1 MFTALLKNLKE
12 NRRTIVFTEGPDQ
25 RIQTAAAR
33 LLAEDLMDV
42 ILVGNAEEVKAAAEK
57 NGCDISKAEIID
69 PATYE
74 AMDEMVAKM
83 VELRKGKMS
92 EDDCRAA
99 LKKGNYF
106 GTMLV
111 KMGKAD
117 ALLGGATYSTADTV
131 RPALQ
136 LIKTK
141 PGAHLVSSCFILKR
155 DEGDEA
161 LRLLCMGDCAINI
174 SYEDSVDKEGNVT
187 VSAAQKLA
195 EVAVESARTA
205 QFFGIDPK
213 VAMLSFSTKGS
224 GKGGTVALS
233 AEATKTAQAM
243 APDLAIDG
251 EMQFD
256 AAVSPTVGQLKFPGS
271 QVAGYA
277 NTFIFPCIEAGNI
290 GYKIAQRLGG
300 YEAYGPILQGLNAP
314 INDLSRGCNAEEVY
328 KMAIITAGMAGM

>member
-42 ILVGNAEEVKAAAEK
+42 ILVGNVEEVKAAAEK

-233 AEATKTAQAM
+233 AEATKAAQAM

-277 NTFIFPCIEAGNI
+277 NTFIFPDINAGNI

-328 KMAIITAGMAGM
+328 KMAIITAGMK

>member
-1 MFTALLKNLKE
+1 MFTKLLNGLKE
-12 NRRTIVFTEGPDQ
+12 TRRTIVFTEGTDA
-25 RIQTAAAR
+25 RILEAASR
-33 LLAEDLMDV
+33 LLKEDLMDV
-42 ILVGNAEEVKAAAEK
+42 ILIGNVDEVKAAADK
-57 NGCDISKAEIID
+57 GGFCVCKATIID

-74 AMDEMVAKM
+74 GMDEMVSTM
-83 VELRKGKMS
+83 VALRKGKMT
-92 EDDCRAA
+92 EDECKAA
-99 LKKGNYF
+99 LSKGNYF

-141 PGAHLVSSCFILKR
+141 PGAHLVSSCFIMKR
-155 DEGDEA
+155 DTGDDA
-161 LRLLCMGDCAINI
+161 LKMLCMGDCAINLG
-174 SYEDSVDKEGNVT
+174 YEDTCDKEGNVV

-195 EVAVESARTA
+195 EVAVESANTA
-205 QFFGIDPK
+205 SFFGIEPK

-224 GKGGTVALS
+224 GKGSTVALS
-233 AEATKTAQAM
+233 AEATKVAQEM
-243 APDLAIDG
+243 APQYAIDG

-271 QVAGYA
+271 KVAGYA
-277 NTFIFPCIEAGNI
+277 NTFVFPNIEAGNI

-328 KMAIITAGMAGM
+328 KMAIITAGMA